1 LTNSTVL
8 VTGGAGYIG
17 SHAALA
23 LLAVGRAVAV
33 ADNLSTGFRQAVP
46 PGVAFHEG
54 DIADAAFVRA
64 ILADHQV
71 GAVMHF
77 AGSLSVAESV
87 ADPSKYYGNNTCA
100 SLSLAGTCI
109 EAGVN
114 HFIFSSSAAVYG
126 TPDHSPVAED
136 SPTAPV
142 SPYGASKVMTET
154 MLTDLARA
162 HPKFRPVCLRYFNV
176 AGADP
181 AGRSGQRGEEQ
192 VHLIPLGIETAL
204 GLHPEL
210 LIFGDDYPTRDGT
223 CERDYV
229 HVSDLAQAHV
239 AALDYLEAGGEG
251 AIMNCGYGR
260 GYTVLEVIAA
270 MEAVFGRELPKRRT
284 ARRPGDAV
292 SAVSDVSLLKATLDW
307 TPRYESLETII
318 RTALDW
324 HASLAGQPRPGA
336 GSASR
341 IGSSGP

>member
-1 LTNSTVL
+1 M
-8 VTGGAGYIG
+8 TGGAGYIG
-17 SHAALA
+17 SHAVLA
-23 LLAVGRAVAV
+23 LLAAGRTVVV
-33 ADNLSTGFRQAVP
+33 ADDLSTGFREAVP
-46 PGVAFHEG
+46 SRAAFCQG
-54 DIADAAFVRA
+54 DIADAAFVRH
-64 ILADHQV
+64 ILTDHQID
-71 GAVMHF
+71 AVMHF

-87 ADPSKYYGNNTCA
+87 ADPSKYYRNNTCA
-100 SLSLAGTCI
+100 SLSLARTCI
-109 EAGVN
+109 EAGVD

-126 TPDHSPVAED
+126 TPDRSPVAED
-136 SPTAPV
+136 SPTRPV

-162 HPKFRPVCLRYFNV
+162 HRDFRPVCLRYFNV

-223 CERDYV
+223 CERDYI

-270 MEAVFGRELPKRRT
+270 MEAVFGRELPKRR
-284 ARRPGDAV
+284 APRRPGDAV
-292 SAVSDVSLLKATLDW
+292 SAVSDVSRLKATLDW

-318 RTALDW
+318 RTALAW
-324 HASLAGQPRPGA
+324 HASLAGQPPPRRSPSNRNGRVA
-336 GSASR
+336 RRRGRS
-341 IGSSGP
+341 

>member
-1 LTNSTVL
+1 LTDPAIL

-17 SHAALA
+17 SHAVLA
-23 LLAVGRAVAV
+23 LLAARRTVIV
-33 ADNLSTGFRQAVP
+33 ADDLSTGAREAVP
-46 PGVAFHEG
+46 PRAAFHQG
-54 DIADAAFVRA
+54 DIADAAFVGSV
-64 ILADHQV
+64 LADHQV

-87 ADPSKYYGNNTCA
+87 ADPSKYYRNNTCA
-100 SLSLAGTCI
+100 SLSLARACI
-109 EAGVN
+109 EAGVD

-126 TPDHSPVAED
+126 TPERSPVAED
-136 SPTAPV
+136 SPTRPV
-142 SPYGASKVMTET
+142 SPYGASKAMTET

-162 HPKFRPVCLRYFNV
+162 HPAFRPVCLRYFNV

-204 GLHPEL
+204 GLHREL

-223 CERDYV
+223 CERDYI
-229 HVSDLAQAHV
+229 HVSDLAEAHV
-239 AALDYLEAGGEG
+239 AALGYLEAGGQG

-270 MEAVFGRELPKRRT
+270 MEAVFGRELPKRRVG
-284 ARRPGDAV
+284 RRPGDAV

-307 TPRYESLETII
+307 TPRHESLETII
-318 RTALDW
+318 RTALAW
-324 HASLAGQPRPGA
+324 HASLAGAPGPGVGSSA
-336 GSASR
+336 GS
-341 IGSSGP
+341 G